1 MGAPLERDVLHAAA
15 HWFVQLNAAPPT
27 DAQRQAWARW
37 LSERPAHA
45 QAWARVEKLQRQ
57 LGVLPGQLSLD
68 TLADARGRRR
78 SALKVLALLLAAGA
92 GGWSFKAS
100 DTGHS
105 LMAQYRTRTGERRPL
120 QLADGTRLD
129 LDTATAIDVDY
140 GNRVRAIRLYHGELL
155 IQTAVDSQQ
164 RPFVVHTGQG
174 SVRALGT
181 RFTVRSEAGTTRVAV
196 LHSAVQLRPAQAPG
210 SVLRLEQG
218 QQASFD
224 ARAVQPASAMAA
236 GASAWAQGMLT
247 VVDWRLAD
255 FLAEL
260 GRYRPGVLRCAPQV
274 AQLRLS
280 GAFRLDDTDQ
290 VLENLGTSLA
300 VKVRYMSRYW
310 VSVEPA

>member
-1 MGAPLERDVLHAAA
+1 MAAPLERDVLHAAA

-27 DAQRQAWARW
+27 DAQRQAWALW

-45 QAWARVEKLQRQ
+45 QAWARVEKLQSQ
-57 LGVLPGQLSLD
+57 LGMLPGPLSLD

-78 SALKVLALLLAAGA
+78 AVLKVLGLLLAAGA
-92 GGWSFKAS
+92 GGWSFNAS
-100 DTGHS
+100 ETGQG
-105 LMAQYRTRTGERRPL
+105 LMATYRTRTGERRPL

-129 LDTATAIDVDY
+129 LDTATALDAQYD
-140 GNRVRAIRLYHGELL
+140 NSLRAIRLYHGELL
-155 IQTAVDSQQ
+155 VQTAVDSQR
-164 RPFVVHTGQG
+164 RPFVVHTAQG

-181 RFTVRSEAGTTRVAV
+181 RFTVRSEAGVTRVAV
-196 LHSAVQLRPAQAPG
+196 LQSAVELRPAHAAA

-224 ARAVQPASAMAA
+224 AHALQPASPMAP

-260 GRYRPGVLRCAPQV
+260 GRYRPGVVRCAAQV
-274 AQLRLS
+274 AELRLS
-280 GAFRLDDTDQ
+280 GAFRLDDTDV

-300 VKVRYMSRYW
+300 VRVRYLSRYW